1 MKTHLKIRNH
11 QKQKNLSGKQNEVHR
26 HMLEND
32 LSESRRGDAD
42 TDCLSY
48 PVSPLCDS
56 VSQSILQAAPE
67 TLKLIHGG
75 GDSENT
81 TCISCGAQ
89 NLKVILYLLL
99 RSAPVAKLQGSKRLR
114 YLDRRAG
121 ESHTAVLW
129 KCSQFPS

>member
-1 MKTHLKIRNH
+1 
-11 QKQKNLSGKQNEVHR
+11 
-26 HMLEND
+26 MLEND

-42 TDCLSY
+42 IDCLSY

-99 RSAPVAKLQGSKRLR
+99 RSALVAKLQGSKRLL
-114 YLDRRAG
+114 YLDR
-121 ESHTAVLW
+121 
-129 KCSQFPS
+129 